1 MTHHKALKL
10 IVIEERKKTKLVKSI
25 EVVKKM
31 SCGLSD
37 NELFILNILYK
48 NRNFASNR
56 GQHCKKLEDIFERKY
71 PPQLKFEKSI
81 KSLLNKGYI
90 TQIRKKEI
98 KYYISDIKITS
109 FALGSHGY
117 SVVNGRVRPL

>member
-1 MTHHKALKL
+1 
-10 IVIEERKKTKLVKSI
+10 
-25 EVVKKM
+25 M
-31 SCGLSD
+31 SCGLTD
-37 NELFILNILYK
+37 DELFILNFLYK

-56 GQHCKKLEDIFERKY
+56 GQHCKKLEELFERKF

-98 KYYISDIKITS
+98 KYYISNIKITS
-109 FALGSHGY
+109 FALRSHDY